1 MANFLILI
9 SIYQKKNCD
18 LSRVSGR
25 LMNNMFGEIQ
35 PEDGGEDK
43 EEEKEVEVAL
53 MSDRNKNNQ
62 EYFKL
67 NNF

>member
-1 MANFLILI
+1 
-9 SIYQKKNCD
+9 
-18 LSRVSGR
+18 
-25 LMNNMFGEIQ
+25 MFGEIQ

-43 EEEKEVEVAL
+43 EQEKEVEVAL

>member
-1 MANFLILI
+1 M
-9 SIYQKKNCD
+9 
-18 LSRVSGR
+18 SRVSGR